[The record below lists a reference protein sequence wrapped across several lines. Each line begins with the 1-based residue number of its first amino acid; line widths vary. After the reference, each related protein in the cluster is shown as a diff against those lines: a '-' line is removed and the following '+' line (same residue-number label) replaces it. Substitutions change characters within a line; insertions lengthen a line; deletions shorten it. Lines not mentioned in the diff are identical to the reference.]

1 MLEQE
6 NFALK
11 SDFESREN
19 EIRKFRESAK
29 DKFEI
34 ERKLNEK
41 IQECENYFNKFRVKF
56 QFFLMGK
63 IFFQRLEE
71 ERKIY
76 EEKNILIDNLQKE
89 KSEVEKQFEEVK
101 N

>member
-63 IFFQRLEE
+63 IFF
-71 ERKIY
+71 
-76 EEKNILIDNLQKE
+76 
-89 KSEVEKQFEEVK
+89 
-101 N
+101 

>member
-6 NFALK
+6 NAVLK
-11 SDFESREN
+11 SDFDSREN

-41 IQECENYFNKFRVKF
+41 VMECENYFNKFRVASKF
-56 QFFLMGK
+56 YFLKKFFKK
-63 IFFQRLEE
+63 I
-71 ERKIY
+71 
-76 EEKNILIDNLQKE
+76 N
-89 KSEVEKQFEEVK
+89 
-101 N
+101 